1 MRALDTPTA
10 INELTILP
18 KDWEERTIPFSKE
31 LAEILRQHPKVA
43 SCPLVFPSSKS
54 HLNHRFLHAR
64 CKDICAQDLTQPSGI
79 SALPRH
85 SGNTLAARGDRGQ
98 NRARVARPR
107 VACDEGNGEPARS
120 DEIAVLGSAGS
131 PIYGSDFQQT
141 HQQAR
146 QRKIFMRTVWIIE
159 EPIAVRLRIA
169 PTMPLYRNIK
179 PLCSSRS
186 ASVCRLL
193 N

>member
-107 VACDEGNGEPARS
+107 VACDEGNGEPAPSDDLKAEERKTKKAHSTSRRS
-120 DEIAVLGSAGS
+120 EPAHRGMSL
-131 PIYGSDFQQT
+131 
-141 HQQAR
+141 QQAVTLSGSKR
-146 QRKIFMRTVWIIE
+146 
-159 EPIAVRLRIA
+159 P
-169 PTMPLYRNIK
+169 RNH
-179 PLCSSRS
+179 
-186 ASVCRLL
+186 AA
-193 N
+193 